1 MRPWFRVVSASLLV
15 LAFACTKTAEP
26 KFEFAMMGALVTGS
40 VTDPDQVPIG
50 NAEVTATAYI
60 DGDSVPFVGGRAATA
75 SDGTFEIT
83 LITLAVPGGQ
93 EGNLKLNVEP
103 PAESNFQAGQAE
115 ARIFMSIMAYSDTW
129 PKDTLRIDV
138 VLSPM

>member
-1 MRPWFRVVSASLLV
+1 MCPWFRVVSASLLV
-15 LAFACTKTAEP
+15 LAFACAKTADP
-26 KFEFAMMGALVTGS
+26 SSFVMGAVVTGS

-50 NAEVTATAYI
+50 NAEVTAAAYF

-75 SDGTFEIT
+75 SDGTFEIV
-83 LITLAVPGGQ
+83 LITLAFPGRQ
-93 EGNLKLNVEP
+93 EGNLELNVEP
-103 PAESNFQAGQAE
+103 PAGSNFQAGHAE
-115 ARIFMSIMAYSDTW
+115 ARVFMSIMAVSDTW

>member
-1 MRPWFRVVSASLLV
+1 MRTWFRVVSASLLV
-15 LAFACTKTAEP
+15 LVFACAKTADP
-26 KFEFAMMGALVTGS
+26 GGLAFMGALVTGS
-40 VTDPDQVPIG
+40 VTDPGQVPIG
-50 NAEVTATAYI
+50 NVEVTAAAYF

-83 LITLAVPGGQ
+83 LITLAVLGRQ
-93 EGNLKLNVEP
+93 EGNLELNAEP
-103 PAESNFQAGQAE
+103 PAASNFQAGQAE
-115 ARIFMSIMAYSDTW
+115 ARIFMSVLAVSDTA

>member
-1 MRPWFRVVSASLLV
+1 MRTWFRVVSASLLV
-15 LAFACTKTAEP
+15 LAFACAKTAEP
-26 KFEFAMMGALVTGS
+26 SSYVMGALVTGS
-40 VTDPDQVPIG
+40 VTDPDHVPIG
-50 NAEVTATAYI
+50 NAEVTATVYF
-60 DGDSVPFVGGRAATA
+60 DGDSMVSVTRRAATE

-83 LITLAVPGGQ
+83 LMTLAVPGRQ

-115 ARIFMSIMAYSDTW
+115 ARIFMSIMAVSDTW

>member
-1 MRPWFRVVSASLLV
+1 MRTWFRVVSASLLV
-15 LAFACTKTAEP
+15 LAFACAKTAGLNDS
-26 KFEFAMMGALVTGS
+26 AMGALVTGS

-50 NAEVTATAYI
+50 NVEITAAAYF

-75 SDGTFEIT
+75 PDGTFEIT
-83 LITLAVPGGQ
+83 LITLALFGRQ
-93 EGNLKLNVEP
+93 EVNLELNAEP
-103 PAESNFQAGQAE
+103 PAGSNFQAGHAE
-115 ARIFMSIMAYSDTW
+115 ARIFMSIMAVSDTW

>member
-1 MRPWFRVVSASLLV
+1 MRTWFRVVSASLLV
-15 LAFACTKTAEP
+15 LAFACAKSADP
-26 KFEFAMMGALVTGS
+26 SPAIMGALVTGS

-50 NAEVTATAYI
+50 NAEVTAVGYF

-83 LITLAVPGGQ
+83 LLTIAALGRQ

-103 PAESNFQAGQAE
+103 PTESNFQAGQAE
-115 ARIFMSIMAYSDTW
+115 ARIFMSVMAFSDTW